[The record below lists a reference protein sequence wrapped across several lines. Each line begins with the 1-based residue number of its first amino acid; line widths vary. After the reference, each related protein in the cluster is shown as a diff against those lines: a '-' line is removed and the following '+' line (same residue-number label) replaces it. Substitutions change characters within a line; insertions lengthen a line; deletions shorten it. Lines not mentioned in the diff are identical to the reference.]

1 MPFAFL
7 IGIHGFIWILPV
19 FVFGLQLFV
28 QREPVVIPRSAI
40 PLILLVAW
48 IPVTMLQLDPGK
60 LPLATFR
67 WLVFAAPLFCM
78 VWLVNQSE
86 VRVPSARI
94 VRLLSILWMVLITFG
109 YLAILFPHFST
120 PSPIQHVEPGAL
132 LSNQYIRDLG
142 RWNFAQVQA
151 LVTDEVGRPAAPMAY
166 SNGWGS
172 TLGLLTPFFVLDFFI
187 LGSPRRKRF
196 GILVGIIGLVP
207 IVMSLNRGLWLSVGV
222 AFAYVAL
229 RRALQGNIKLV
240 ITIGITALFIFGAL
254 AVTTLGNTVQ
264 QRFEIASESNATRSQ
279 LYQVAFDAMKARP
292 TGRLRRSDQRGL
304 VARRRHP
311 RTRLVRHGRVRV
323 AGPRPAAVVDDHHVR
338 GNDARAEPGRALVAR
353 GDRRLHHPSADLRA
367 PAAAHARR
375 YRGRAGDTRASDA
388 PTTSATPWRRSVRD
402 VSGDVDGSRPASVQ
416 RVRDTAKAALRQWG
430 IATARQ
436 RRRLISSG
444 SARSAAA
451 PRRCGSTSRSTPAS

>member
-132 LSNQYIRDLG
+132 LSNVYIRDLG
-142 RWNFAQVQA
+142 RWNFAQVQS
-151 LVTDEVGRPAAPMAY
+151 LVTNEIGRPAAPMAY

-187 LGSPRRKRF
+187 LGSPRRKRLASSSASS
-196 GILVGIIGLVP
+196 GWSDRHVP
-207 IVMSLNRGLWLSVGV
+207 EPGPMAQRGCCVRV
-222 AFAYVAL
+222 
-229 RRALQGNIKLV
+229 RRL
-240 ITIGITALFIFGAL
+240 
-254 AVTTLGNTVQ
+254 
-264 QRFEIASESNATRSQ
+264 ATRIAGQ
-279 LYQVAFDAMKARP
+279 HQARHHDRDYRTVHLRGARGHDVGQHGAAAFRDRQREQRDAQSALPGRVRRDEGP
-292 TGRLRRSDQRGL
+292 TSGRLRRSDQRGL

-323 AGPRPAAVVDDHHVR
+323 AGPRPAAVMDDHHVR
-338 GNDARAEPGRALVAR
+338 GNDSRVEPGRAVHTC
-353 GDRRLHHPSADLRA
+353 DRRLHHQECRSTA
-367 PAAAHARR
+367 PAAARARR
-375 YRGRAGDTRASDA
+375 YRGRAGIRAS
-388 PTTSATPWRRSVRD
+388 
-402 VSGDVDGSRPASVQ
+402 
-416 RVRDTAKAALRQWG
+416 
-430 IATARQ
+430 
-436 RRRLISSG
+436 
-444 SARSAAA
+444 
-451 PRRCGSTSRSTPAS
+451 

>member
-1 MPFAFL
+1 MTAIATRTPASAPTSTSSWVPSRSFGPSRWDAHPQQRWLRPEWPIAAICAGMPFAFL

-292 TGRLRRSDQRGL
+292 LVGYGGPINGGLWRDVGTHGL
-304 VARRRHP
+304 VWFVMVAYGLPGLVLLLLWMITMFVATMPAPNPVALWSHVAIVVFIIQVPIYGLQPQLALVGIAAGLGIRAQAMHRRRVQP
-311 RTRLVRHGRVRV
+311 RG
-323 AGPRPAAVVDDHHVR
+323 AGVF
-338 GNDARAEPGRALVAR
+338 
-353 GDRRLHHPSADLRA
+353 
-367 PAAAHARR
+367 
-375 YRGRAGDTRASDA
+375 
-388 PTTSATPWRRSVRD
+388 AT
-402 VSGDVDGSRPASVQ
+402 
-416 RVRDTAKAALRQWG
+416 
-430 IATARQ
+430 
-436 RRRLISSG
+436 
-444 SARSAAA
+444 
-451 PRRCGSTSRSTPAS
+451 